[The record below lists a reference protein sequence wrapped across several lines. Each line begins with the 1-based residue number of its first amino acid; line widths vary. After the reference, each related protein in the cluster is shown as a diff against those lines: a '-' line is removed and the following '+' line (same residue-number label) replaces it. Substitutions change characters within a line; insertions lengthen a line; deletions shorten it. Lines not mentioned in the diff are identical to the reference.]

1 MNTFSVWLVPQKED
15 KEYLDKV
22 IRELAQKYD
31 SPIFIPHITL
41 FVDVKIEEDRL
52 KSATEEIFSGIKPFV
67 VRKKDLN
74 QSDNFFKT
82 VFIEFEQNEIFKKLY
97 DEFSI
102 QVEQRDFSLFKPHLS
117 LIYKDTNEDERL
129 NIIKGL
135 NIKDEFKIG
144 SVIINRNDS
153 NDYKNVEG
161 WKIVYRKDF

>member
-1 MNTFSVWLVPQKED
+1 MDTFSVWLVPQKED
-15 KEYLDKV
+15 KEYLDGI

-41 FVDVKIEEDRL
+41 FVDVKMAEDRL
-52 KSATEEIFSGIKPFV
+52 KSLTEEIFSGIKPFV

-117 LIYKDTNEDERL
+117 LIYKEINENERL
-129 NIIKGL
+129 DIVKGL
-135 NIKDEFKIG
+135 HIKDEFKIG
-144 SVIINRNDS
+144 SAMINRNDS
-153 NDYKNVEG
+153 SDYQNVEG
-161 WKIVYRKDF
+161 WKIVYIKNL